1 MRACSGSMAPP
12 DSTNLRS
19 LGQLAS
25 HWESEMEDHE
35 RQALEQRLNKIEAFQ
50 RVGLGLEEKLRMRV
64 TALEVALHAARR
76 GETIDHD
83 ALREQML
90 TEFGKDSWYWD
101 ETDRAS
107 AIDEVLAR
115 LR

>member
-1 MRACSGSMAPP
+1 
-12 DSTNLRS
+12 
-19 LGQLAS
+19 
-25 HWESEMEDHE
+25 MEDHE

-50 RVGLGLEEKLRMRV
+50 RVSIGLEEKLRMRV
-64 TALEVALHAARR
+64 TALETALLAARR
-76 GETIDHD
+76 GEALDHD
-83 ALREQML
+83 ALKEQLL
-90 TEFGKDSWYWD
+90 TEFGKGSWYWG